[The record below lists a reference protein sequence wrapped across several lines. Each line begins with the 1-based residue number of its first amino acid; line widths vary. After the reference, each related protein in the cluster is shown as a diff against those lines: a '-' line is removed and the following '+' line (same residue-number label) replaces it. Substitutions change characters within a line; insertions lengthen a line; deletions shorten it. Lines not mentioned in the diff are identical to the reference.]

1 MTAVITAFRMHEDT
15 AYHRDQAN
23 VLQIPSSSKIDSMFR
38 GQQQGND
45 AVKETELQLAA
56 FISEH
61 NLSFHIMD
69 HFSDLLPKLCPDSNI
84 ADAC

>member
-1 MTAVITAFRMHEDT
+1 MHEDT

-23 VLQIPSSSKIDSMFR
+23 VLQIPSSSRIDSMFR

-69 HFSDLLPKLCPDSNI
+69 HFSDLLPKLCLDSKI
-84 ADAC
+84 ADAS